1 MNILDSSAIRKCTSC
16 QMCAAVCP
24 KGAITIELDMNGFYR
39 PIVDDAK
46 CVDCSICTKVCYKF
60 DTCISVSDNQ
70 KLNSTI
76 LYGGFVKDPEL
87 LNKTTSGGIADL
99 LAHQLVK
106 DGYKCVGVVY
116 DSEND
121 KAKDIIASHE
131 YELKDFKGS
140 KYIQS
145 YTFSAF
151 KEIVKTCKTEK
162 YAVFGTPCH
171 IYALD
176 RFLKIKKVRDNF
188 VLIDLYCHGCPS
200 MNVWK
205 KFIKEVKIKTRQ
217 SKIDYVNFRSKI
229 KGWGNFYVVVVVD
242 GKPIYYSSD
251 DKNNDF
257 YDLFFSDYILNEAC
271 HDCKLRSTLDYTDI
285 RLGDFWGKQYVLN
298 NKGVSAISLVSD
310 RARSLFSEISSYVSY
325 QQEKYDDFLPW
336 QSWGKIHAPNQSLR
350 ELMLKQL
357 QDEKVPLHETVV
369 SFKGQQTFVTKMIGV
384 AKSFVHLL
392 PLSFEKHI
400 RWLFYHIKK

>member
-39 PIVDDAK
+39 PIVDDNK

-76 LYGGFVKDPEL
+76 LYGGFVKDPGL

-121 KAKDIIASHE
+121 NAKDIIACRE
-131 YELKDFKGS
+131 NELKDFKGS

-162 YAVFGTPCH
+162 YAIFGTPCH

-176 RFLKIKKVRDNF
+176 RYLKLKKVRDNF

-205 KFIKEVKIKTRQ
+205 KFIKDVKIKTRQ

-229 KGWGNFYVVVVVD
+229 KGWGSFYVVVVVVD

-257 YDLFFSDYILNEAC
+257 YDLFFSDHILNEAC

-310 RARSLFSEISSYVSY
+310 RARSLFSEI
-325 QQEKYDDFLPW
+325 L
-336 QSWGKIHAPNQSLR
+336 I
-350 ELMLKQL
+350 
-357 QDEKVPLHETVV
+357 
-369 SFKGQQTFVTKMIGV
+369 I
-384 AKSFVHLL
+384 
-392 PLSFEKHI
+392 
-400 RWLFYHIKK
+400 